1 MKNRFG
7 YIMLVLAVL
16 LAGTAAYF
24 SVWGLSQLFAGAS
37 LAVIIMASVLEVGK
51 VIITTALHTY
61 WSNLNRGLKVY
72 LTTAVVI
79 LMIITSAG
87 IYGFLSNAYQKTAN
101 ELEIHEGEINV
112 LVTKKDAFQT
122 SIDENK
128 RLITDKV
135 NEKEETSNRLNKRI
149 DNIDFTKG
157 NQSRRADIATAEG
170 NKRLNTISSEIDVL
184 NAKNSVLLDSVN
196 KYNVMVLELKS
207 GSKIAGEVGPLKYIS
222 ELTGTPMANVVNY
235 LILLLIFVFDPLAI
249 ALVLATNRIFELNGK
264 QTLLEPR
271 VDYSEEEDDD
281 EDYPEPNE
289 ELKGAANKYNE
300 EAKRVWG
307 GVNKMRAEGKLYTPT
322 QEDLEDEPTALAFT
336 HYEIEDDYTD
346 EDNEEEVIEH
356 LGIDAGI
363 DAEAE
368 LIKILNEEI
377 QKDEAAEQEEIIP
390 VQALSEPDGTGII
403 AAMDIVE
410 PAKEERIIRKEDIKE
425 IRERGFSVNI
435 PTRRDKNTIQRI
447 GSNKEIRGGN
457 DDKIFFNRGR

>member
-1 MKNRFG
+1 
-7 YIMLVLAVL
+7 MLVLAIL

-112 LVTKKDAFQT
+112 LVTKKDAFQA

-135 NEKEETSNRLNKRI
+135 NEKDETSNRLNRRI

-196 KYNVMVLELKS
+196 KYNVEVLELKS

-264 QTLLEPR
+264 QTPLEPK
-271 VDYSEEEDDD
+271 VEYDEDD

-289 ELKGAANKYNE
+289 ELKEAANKYNE
-300 EAKRVWG
+300 EAKRTWE
-307 GVNKMRAEGKLYTPT
+307 GVKKMREEGKLYTPT
-322 QEDLEDEPTALAFT
+322 EEDLEDEPTALAFT

-346 EDNEEEVIEH
+346 EDNEEEVTEQFV
-356 LGIDAGI
+356 
-363 DAEAE
+363 EV
-368 LIKILNEEI
+368 
-377 QKDEAAEQEEIIP
+377 AEQEEIIP
-390 VQALSEPDGTGII
+390 VQPLSEPDVI
-403 AAMDIVE
+403 E